1 MGWHFGFKL
10 HLVINELGELLAFKL
25 TPANTD
31 DRVPVP
37 ELTQGLIGKLFGDRG
52 YIRQELFEELYA
64 RGLEL
69 VTNYKKK
76 MKNKLVKLLV
86 KVMLRK
92 RALIETVN
100 DQLKNIF
107 QIEHSRHRSPF
118 NFLVNTLAALVAYT
132 YQEKKPA

>member
-1 MGWHFGFKL
+1 
-10 HLVINELGELLAFKL
+10 LAFKL

-37 ELTQGLIGKLFGDRG
+37 ELTQGLMGKLFGDRG
-52 YIRQELFEELYA
+52 YIRQDLFEELYE

-76 MKNKLVKLLV
+76 MKNKLVKLID
-86 KVMLRK
+86 KVLLRK

-107 QIEHSRHRSPF
+107 QIEHSRHRSPL
-118 NFLVNTLAALVAYT
+118 NFLVNMLAALVAYT
-132 YQEKKPA
+132 YQEKKPALDLEVKGLPALPEAIF